1 MNKKQGGD
9 VNFIFEGIGRV
20 GKSTLINRLMEINP
34 SRYMKLGPWTTISR
48 MFYDFS
54 IYLMRLRENTLDMP
68 SYVIDRGHTSEMAY
82 GPLYFPERYNDAT
95 IMHHMLYIDKVLSK
109 TNTGVFNHRESVIV
123 YIEPTNIDRLMP
135 DKRCGNKREFDLA
148 AFRGAIAQTSLR
160 VIRLN
165 TQNSNGDWRNVY
177 DVIDELMERV

>member
-1 MNKKQGGD
+1 MKKQGGGD

-20 GKSTLINRLMEINP
+20 GKSTLINRLMEINS

-68 SYVIDRGHTSEMAY
+68 SYVIDRGHISEMAY
-82 GPLYFPERYNDAT
+82 GPLYFPERYRDNVL
-95 IMHHMLYIDKVLSK
+95 MSHMLYIDKVLTK
-109 TNTGVFNHRESVIV
+109 TNSSTYNNRESVIV

-165 TQNSNGDWRNVY
+165 TQASNGDWRNVD